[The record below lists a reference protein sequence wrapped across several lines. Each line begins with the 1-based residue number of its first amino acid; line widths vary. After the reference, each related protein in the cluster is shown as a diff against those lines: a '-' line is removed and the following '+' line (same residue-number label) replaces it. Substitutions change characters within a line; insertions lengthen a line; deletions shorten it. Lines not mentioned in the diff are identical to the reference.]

1 MRMATCDTELA
12 GVKIPKDAMIS
23 VCLAAANRDPSRYDD
38 PDRFDIFRAP
48 RQNMAF
54 GFGAHR
60 CMGMH
65 LARIETEVALGALL
79 DRLEGLRLDPDA
91 EDVHITGFV
100 FRTPTSLPVLFTPS

>member
-1 MRMATCDTELA
+1 M
-12 GVKIPKDAMIS
+12 KIPKDAMIS
-23 VCLAAANRDPSRYDD
+23 VCLAAANRDPSRYVD
-38 PDRFDIFRAP
+38 PDRFDIFRTQ

-65 LARIETEVALGALL
+65 LARIETEVAVGALL

-100 FRTPTSLPVLFTPS
+100 FRTPTSLPVLFTPA